1 MRTDVTVEEWI
12 RALESGAYRKAK
24 GRLRSR
30 VHGELHHCCLGVLC
44 DIAGTRWDESHH
56 DLDVASSATI
66 HDPSLFGPEIAIA
79 LTTPGFTPGSLAS
92 LNDDDE
98 GDRSYAAVIKALLR
112 YQEEVRCEAT

>member
-1 MRTDVTVEEWI
+1 MRTDVTIQEWI
-12 RALESGAYRKAK
+12 AALESGTYRKAK

-44 DIAGTRWDESHH
+44 DIAGARWLTDTHTN
-56 DLDVASSATI
+56 LDVASASTI

-98 GDRSYAAVIKALLR
+98 GDRSYAAVVKALLR
-112 YQEEVRCEAT
+112 YQEEVR